1 MIPHVHSLQN
11 EPTLPEHNRR
21 RRDWD
26 PAFSTKA
33 LAGYHENI
41 YRNADML
48 LDQIEK
54 LSKKGPFDLK
64 ESLLCFGFDMMGELG
79 FARSFGTLKDGK
91 TSHVVH
97 LVELGVR
104 AINTIGN
111 VPYLAHIMRFLPS
124 PIQAFESWL
133 EAAVKWR
140 MSKQGEREFVDAD
153 IFAFLLGEEGKQRR
167 KLDKRELQQDCMLVV
182 VAGSDTTS
190 NALAFCLYELA
201 RQPRLVEMI
210 REELEVH
217 FPNGAKPENFDV
229 LRDDAPLLNAC
240 LHEVLR
246 LWPP

>member
-1 MIPHVHSLQN
+1 MPD
-11 EPTLPEHNRR
+11 HNRR

-48 LDQIEK
+48 LDQVEK
-54 LSKKGPFDLK
+54 LSKQGPFDLK
-64 ESLLCFGFDMMGELG
+64 ETLLWFGFDMMGELG
-79 FARSFGTLKDGK
+79 FARSFGTLQDGK

-104 AINTIGN
+104 AINTLGN
-111 VPYLAHIMRFLPS
+111 VPYVAQIMQFLPS
-124 PIQAFESWL
+124 PIKAFETWL
-133 EAAVKWR
+133 DAAVDWR
-140 MSKQGEREFVDAD
+140 ISKRGEREYVDAD
-153 IFAFLLGEEGKQRR
+153 IFAFLLGEEKARTRALNKQ
-167 KLDKRELQQDCMLVV
+167 ELRQDCMLVV

-190 NALAFCLYELA
+190 NALAFTLFELA
-201 RQPRLVEMI
+201 RQPQLVE
-210 REELEVH
+210 RLRDELEVN

-240 LHEVLR
+240 LHEALR